1 MLVHGPKRPYACLL
15 CDHAVTKMVALSAH
29 VRKHL
34 FLYVCSV
41 CNEKFV
47 SSQRLKSHLTECHPG
62 LDQEQTFTDSI
73 NSSYYLAQPGGDM
86 LGSEASMDTQESRI
100 PQEREEDRIRE
111 EDGQHGTGG
120 KEWEDVEREQL
131 REEREQEN
139 EEEQANKNPA
149 ESLEVVP
156 LIDGEMGKEVGIEE
170 REAQPTF
177 KDRQEE
183 AAAEKMSHIKT
194 PDSCS
199 SAAERLKEDSHTLL
213 SQENIQSPH
222 LEAGTQKNGHTPA
235 ENTHTSSSS
244 SSSGTV
250 TPSDASACTHLSA
263 GPDNSQAAQSE
274 EVNAKL

>member
-86 LGSEASMDTQESRI
+86 LGSEASMDTQECRI

-149 ESLEVVP
+149 ESLEAVP
-156 LIDGEMGKEVGIEE
+156 LIDGEMGKEVGID
-170 REAQPTF
+170 F

-183 AAAEKMSHIKT
+183 AAAEKMSHINT

-222 LEAGTQKNGHTPA
+222 LEAGTQKNGHAPA
-235 ENTHTSSSS
+235 ENTRTSSSS
-244 SSSGTV
+244 SSSGTI

>member
-86 LGSEASMDTQESRI
+86 LGSEASMDTQECRI

-149 ESLEVVP
+149 ESLEAVP

-170 REAQPTF
+170 GEAQPTF
-177 KDRQEE
+177 KDGQEE
-183 AAAEKMSHIKT
+183 AAAEKMSHINT

-222 LEAGTQKNGHTPA
+222 LEAGTQKNGHAPA
-235 ENTHTSSSS
+235 ENTRTSSSS
-244 SSSGTV
+244 SSSGTI
-250 TPSDASACTHLSA
+250 TPSDASACTQ
-263 GPDNSQAAQSE
+263 PDNSQAAQSE